1 MENVFIKYID
11 QGRIKS
17 LSDLKKYY
25 RQIVMRTH
33 PDAIGSDKLVDQYI
47 EYSNFYAEA
56 VDRITKKEIEAN
68 KINKN
73 YRLLFYKEFFKLER
87 IDQPYAFNK
96 HYNTVKEIELTKQRT
111 FEYFSKWKENHIE
124 LYRKATDIYDQIKKE
139 KPTGPYRKHALLFNL
154 SPIFHNILSYQLTGL
169 QFYRKQLKQ
178 NFAGIM
184 YQLEKR
190 KFDKL
195 IEYIQF
201 LIDDMERGP
210 VILESDL

>member
-25 RQIVMRTH
+25 RQIVMRTP

>member
-68 KINKN
+68 KNNKN

-96 HYNTVKEIELTKQRT
+96 HYNTVKEIELTKQK
-111 FEYFSKWKENHIE
+111 YLFS
-124 LYRKATDIYDQIKKE
+124 
-139 KPTGPYRKHALLFNL
+139 
-154 SPIFHNILSYQLTGL
+154 
-169 QFYRKQLKQ
+169 
-178 NFAGIM
+178 
-184 YQLEKR
+184 
-190 KFDKL
+190 
-195 IEYIQF
+195 
-201 LIDDMERGP
+201 
-210 VILESDL
+210 

>member
-68 KINKN
+68 KNNKN